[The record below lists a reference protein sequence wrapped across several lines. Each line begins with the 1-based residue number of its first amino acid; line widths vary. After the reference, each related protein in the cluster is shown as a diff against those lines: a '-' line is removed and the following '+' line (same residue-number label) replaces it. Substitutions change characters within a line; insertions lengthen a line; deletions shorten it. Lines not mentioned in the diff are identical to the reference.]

1 MEGYAGT
8 VYELVMDAKRLRN
21 YAARV
26 RLEDNGLSRRIIA
39 RVVGVTFEG
48 RQEVLARVEKST
60 SVRLERDRRN
70 EHDFYAV
77 QVMVQLEGEWL
88 QAGFAP
94 RQMSKLL
101 SKSLDGGATLSAAVH
116 RLAGGDR
123 CEFTDE
129 TYNYGLEI
137 EISPKKV

>member
-1 MEGYAGT
+1 
-8 VYELVMDAKRLRN
+8 MDTKRLKN

-26 RLEDNGLSRRIIA
+26 RLEDNGLNRRVIA

-48 RQEVLARVEKST
+48 RQGVLARIKKST
-60 SVRLERDRRN
+60 PVRLERDRRN
-70 EHDFYAV
+70 EYDFYAV
-77 QVMVQLEGEWL
+77 RVMVQLDGGWL

-101 SKSLDGGATLSAAVH
+101 SKSLDGGANLFAAVH
-116 RLAGGDR
+116 RLTGGDR

-137 EISPKKV
+137 TIDSGEVLICHKK